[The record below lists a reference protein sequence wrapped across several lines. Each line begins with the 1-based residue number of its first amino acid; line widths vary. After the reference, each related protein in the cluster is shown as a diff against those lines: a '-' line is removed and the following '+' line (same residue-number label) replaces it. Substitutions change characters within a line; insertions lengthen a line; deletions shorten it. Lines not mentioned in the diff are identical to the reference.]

1 MTQSKYLI
9 TSTSTPNSIVQ
20 RDNNSS
26 FTTKQI
32 KATTET
38 DGVVP
43 LIIDTTVQD
52 YSANFLTIKNTPFDA
67 VFPVFAVS
75 ANGFVSCSSL
85 TAAGGYVTGVGISA
99 GVLGVTSSGGG
110 VFLGTLIGSSESL
123 GSVSTSRSLDFS
135 TTNVKTLTPT
145 GTITLTATV
154 PAAGALC
161 TVIITT
167 SGTTSRTVT
176 FSGTNF
182 RTTGTLATGIVSA
195 RVFTLSFVSDGTKLN
210 ETSRTTAMA

>member
-43 LIIDTTVQD
+43 LIIDTTVDD
-52 YSANFLTIKNTPFDA
+52 YSGNLLTINNTPF
-67 VFPVFAVS
+67 VPGSPVFAV
-75 ANGFVSCSSL
+75 AGNGFVSCSSL
-85 TAAGGYVTGVGISA
+85 TGYGGNVSGVGIVA
-99 GVLGVTSSGGG
+99 GNSGVTSQGGG
-110 VFLGTLIGSSESL
+110 IFYGTLIGSLEAL
-123 GSVSTSRSLDFS
+123 GSVSTSTSLDFS

-154 PAAGALC
+154 PSAGALC
-161 TVIITT
+161 TIIITT

-176 FSGTNF
+176 FSTTNF

-195 RVFTLSFVSDGTKLN
+195 RVFTLSFISDGTKLN